1 MKIAGKGEDYN
12 RNKKTCQRVPLY
24 LSIKEADFG

>member
-1 MKIAGKGEDYN
+1 MKIAGKGENYN

-24 LSIKEADFG
+24 LGIKQENFG